1 MDAAVVL
8 LSTVASTGS
17 GVEHGHV
24 CGGRGD
30 HRDKDNET
38 SSNLHDE
45 WMIFVEKEG
54 REKGGGVDWFEVEGV
69 EE

>member
-1 MDAAVVL
+1 
-8 LSTVASTGS
+8 
-17 GVEHGHV
+17 V

-45 WMIFVEKEG
+45 WMIFVKKVEK
-54 REKGGGVDWFEVEGV
+54 KV